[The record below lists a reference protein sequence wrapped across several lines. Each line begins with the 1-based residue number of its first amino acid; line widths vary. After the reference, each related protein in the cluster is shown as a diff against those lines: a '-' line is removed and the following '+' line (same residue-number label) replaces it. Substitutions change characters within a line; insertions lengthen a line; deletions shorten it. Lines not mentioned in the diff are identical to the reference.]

1 MRIFILLIIFC
12 FIIHAQK
19 RFTSDYFVSKYNLS
33 LPEVTKEM
41 LDISDL
47 THTSDLWEYYYKGK
61 TDKLDSAIEDLT
73 IERFPYSRAFM
84 VYTHKGDTAIERL
97 ISINLDS
104 GDTLSN
110 WIITYINNFRYK
122 SALDLET
129 NCIWKSH
136 FDELGIKLQDVRKC
150 PDENNFD
157 GQIFNNT
164 KHDDYIESIETYQGK
179 IDSNSIRRYYLTPFD
194 SIVADFMVKK
204 GKDPFIVNLNVY
216 NNKRKKQYSYGFGI
230 FYNINEVLSFN
241 YYTYTDKNQLH
252 RSYYFDV
259 IDRKAKDKHYELVNY
274 TEYEY
279 DSLGRKIRVTTR
291 VKPAKK
297 SQIQKIKKNEL
308 LTRQT
313 ERAIAFF
320 RLPLK
325 SK

>member
-1 MRIFILLIIFC
+1 MRIFISIIVLG
-12 FIIHAQK
+12 FIVQAQK

-41 LDISDL
+41 LDISTH
-47 THTSDLWEYYYKGK
+47 THTSDLWEYHYQGK
-61 TDKLDSAIEDLT
+61 TVKLDSVVRNLT
-73 IERFPYSRAFM
+73 IEGFNPSRRVKKYNYEFDS
-84 VYTHKGDTAIERL
+84 VVVREVS
-97 ISINLDS
+97 ISKITY
-104 GDTLSN
+104 DTLSN
-110 WIITYINNFRYK
+110 WIITYKNNFRFQ
-122 SALDLET
+122 SALNLKS
-129 NCIWKSH
+129 NCIFNSC
-136 FDELGIKLQDVRKC
+136 FDDRGIKMLDVSKC
-150 PDENNFD
+150 PGEIDFG
-157 GQIFNNT
+157 GQVFNIT
-164 KHDDYIESIETYQGK
+164 KHDEYIESIEIYRGE

-291 VKPAKK
+291 VKPDVKEPDTEDKK
-297 SQIQKIKKNEL
+297 K
-308 LTRQT
+308 
-313 ERAIAFF
+313 
-320 RLPLK
+320 
-325 SK
+325 

>member
-19 RFTSDYFVSKYNLS
+19 RFTSNYFVSKYNLS

-122 SALDLET
+122 SALDLQS
-129 NCIWKSH
+129 NCIWQSR
-136 FDELGIKLQDVRKC
+136 FDAVMV
-150 PDENNFD
+150 NYS
-157 GQIFNNT
+157 IFFQFVMTVEMRLN
-164 KHDDYIESIETYQGK
+164 ISIRSK
-179 IDSNSIRRYYLTPFD
+179 INSSNSIF
-194 SIVADFMVKK
+194 
-204 GKDPFIVNLNVY
+204 NLMISSL
-216 NNKRKKQYSYGFGI
+216 KQ
-230 FYNINEVLSFN
+230 
-241 YYTYTDKNQLH
+241 NQIPQH
-252 RSYYFDV
+252 
-259 IDRKAKDKHYELVNY
+259 
-274 TEYEY
+274 
-279 DSLGRKIRVTTR
+279 
-291 VKPAKK
+291 
-297 SQIQKIKKNEL
+297 
-308 LTRQT
+308 
-313 ERAIAFF
+313 
-320 RLPLK
+320 
-325 SK
+325 

>member
-1 MRIFILLIIFC
+1 LLIIFC

-19 RFTSDYFVSKYNLS
+19 RFTSNYFVSKYNLS

-97 ISINLDS
+97 ISIGLDS

-110 WIITYINNFRYK
+110 WIITYNNNFRYK

-129 NCIWKSH
+129 NCIWQSR
-136 FDELGIKLQDVRKC
+136 FDDLGIKLLDIRKC
-150 PDENNFD
+150 PGENDFD
-157 GQIFNNT
+157 GQVFHFNT
-164 KHDDYIESIETYQGK
+164 KDDYLEKYRNKNGE
-179 IDSNSIRRYYLTPFD
+179 IDSNSIRLYYLTSFD
-194 SIVADFMVKK
+194 SIAADFMVMK
-204 GKDPFIVNLNVY
+204 GKKTFIVRLNTY
-216 NNKRKKQYSYGFGI
+216 NKKRKKQYSYGFGI
-230 FYNINEVLSFN
+230 FSNINEVLSFN
-241 YYTYTDKNQLH
+241 YYTYTDNNQLH

-259 IDRKAKDKHYELVNY
+259 INRKAKEKSYELVNY

-279 DSLGRKIRVTTR
+279 DSLGRKIRVITR
-291 VKPAKK
+291 VKPDPKKPNTEEAKK
-297 SQIQKIKKNEL
+297 
-308 LTRQT
+308 
-313 ERAIAFF
+313 
-320 RLPLK
+320 
-325 SK
+325 